1 MMDDTQKRNFE
12 TMISN
17 QTVGHQMGHT
27 PQLPPPVQYPD
38 GATQQQF
45 PMQVPGQS

>member
-1 MMDDTQKRNFE
+1 MPPQMMPMQDQH
-12 TMISN
+12 MISN